1 GALPS
6 LTGAA
11 GVDADGTEPSGV
23 LPVDADVG
31 VTPGKRSTTF
41 SSLTD
46 GTTSA
51 ADSASAST
59 SRMPVLIQPF
69 RTICGSTARQSTTQ
83 PMPTAIVSASG
94 RRFVTASRAAFG
106 LTRTLTTTAAT
117 RTAVGIHCTHRSGD
131 GAPTRR

>member
-1 GALPS
+1 MSISSRPTTNNPSGCSNRVAGPVASWSMPVSGALPS

-51 ADSASAST
+51 ADTARAGT

-83 PMPTAIVSASG
+83 PMPT
-94 RRFVTASRAAFG
+94 
-106 LTRTLTTTAAT
+106 
-117 RTAVGIHCTHRSGD
+117 
-131 GAPTRR
+131 